1 MAGPGGALL
10 AFGLVGL
17 VAISVME
24 GICEMILHWPIPN
37 AMVEFVKAFVDHE
50 LGIVVGLGYWLV
62 VFTILLA
69 TLTIARYTY
78 SVTFSALIISAMN
91 LAEYWGISAMWKSIC
106 YVFIPIAL
114 GAINSRQV
122 QVFATIELFGGIA
135 KLCLVAGIVILLI
148 CINLGAHGQKPIH
161 SHNLNYGLQFNKN
174 VADGYWAAVCN
185 AIPLAIFAYLGIE
198 LVTMTAFEATL
209 PVANSLR
216 WPARNIAW
224 IVTSIY
230 LVTTC
235 VFVINVYW
243 RDPKLPQFF
252 NQGISGLVGGA
263 TTRCAAEHNT
273 TIAEET
279 PKFSAA
285 VIAVNDA
292 GLSGG
297 ILIACFIYSTLSAA
311 NTGLFTASR
320 AVYGLARDIRIE
332 ASSPWWLRMLAAP
345 ASVEPRTQSPWW
357 AISISVLL
365 LCWLPF
371 IHLAGGYTLEEV

>member
-1 MAGPGGALL
+1 
-10 AFGLVGL
+10 
-17 VAISVME
+17 
-24 GICEMILHWPIPN
+24 
-37 AMVEFVKAFVDHE
+37 
-50 LGIVVGLGYWLV
+50 
-62 VFTILLA
+62 
-69 TLTIARYTY
+69 
-78 SVTFSALIISAMN
+78 
-91 LAEYWGISAMWKSIC
+91 MWKFIC

-135 KLCLVAGIVILLI
+135 KLCLVAGIVLLLI

-185 AIPLAIFAYLGIE
+185 AIPPAIFAYLGIE

-209 PVANSLR
+209 PAANSLR

-224 IVTSIY
+224 IFTSIY

-235 VFVINVYW
+235 VFVLNVGW
-243 RDPKLPQFF
+243 KDRRLPQFY
-252 NQGISGLVGGA
+252 NQGFGGLVGGA
-263 TTRCAAEHNT
+263 TTKCIVEHNT
-273 TIAEET
+273 TIAEDK

-292 GLSGG
+292 GVSGG
-297 ILIACFIYSTLSAA
+297 VLVACFIYSTLSAA

-332 ASSPWWLRMLAAP
+332 ASSPWWLRMFAAP
-345 ASVEPRTQSPWW
+345 ASVEPRTQST
-357 AISISVLL
+357 AGHLDFCAVIVLAA
-365 LCWLPF
+365 F
-371 IHLAGGYTLEEV
+371 HSSR